1 MGPASD
7 HCPESKNKKKDVCF
21 KMNFNYLKMNLKVRN
36 ELVKRNI
43 MSLDYFNDSV
53 VKFNMRITS
62 ICWHQKYPYCFAV
75 GSKHGDISVGSLDRK
90 LDNAEDFGSGWI
102 PSIKQTVKGVSN
114 FK

>member
-1 MGPASD
+1 
-7 HCPESKNKKKDVCF
+7 
-21 KMNFNYLKMNLKVRN
+21 MNFNYLKMNLKVRN